1 MVKVVKIEDVKNLTK
16 TKERIFLAE
25 PKKFADFPDLL

>member
-1 MVKVVKIEDVKNLTK
+1 MVKVVSIKDVKKLTP

-25 PKKFADFPDLL
+25 PKKFADFPDLI